1 MTLAATAS
9 HAQDLLARQA
19 PIDRKARALDT
30 LYLQRIIEEEM
41 EESIAAHSCPTSC
54 ASTCATSPCPHPAAS

>member
-1 MTLAATAS
+1 MKIRQILKTFTITAVMTLAATAS

-41 EESIAAHSCPTSC
+41 EESIEKALAK
-54 ASTCATSPCPHPAAS
+54 